1 MDPATIDIATRLI
14 GNLGFPIFVA
24 LWLLIRTDKL
34 LRELT
39 TVMNDLKDLVT
50 AVLRKEMTP

>member
-50 AVLRKEMTP
+50 AVLRKELTP